1 MWWAIEAHCDKSFWC
16 GVNINSCLSSYNTWW
31 KSLFAECNGFC
42 ELCRWSC
49 PFGCLKFSRPL
60 QATER
65 NLLNHYQQQV
75 QHQIC
80 EACEVVCLLRQTP
93 GTQNWKFWPRQCAL
107 ASEYLHHQHR
117 LGAAWSDAWSSF
129 KAYPNMQGNSWKLY
143 LPSEPEKNLTGLPGG
158 SWRPPKLR
166 QAGLML
172 PLNF

>member
-42 ELCRWSC
+42 EPCRWSC
-49 PFGCLKFSRPL
+49 PFGFLKFSRPL

-65 NLLNHYQQQV
+65 NLLNHNQQQV

-80 EACEVVCLLRQTP
+80 EACEVVCFLRQTP

-107 ASEYLHHQHR
+107 ASAYLHHQHR
-117 LGAAWSDAWSSF
+117 LGAAWSDAWSWF
-129 KAYPNMQGNSWKLY
+129 KAYQIRTCRETRGNSICQV
-143 LPSEPEKNLTGLPGG
+143 NLTNISQGFRAGAGAHQSLG
-158 SWRPPKLR
+158 KL
-166 QAGLML
+166 ASC
-172 PLNF
+172 FH